1 MSAQDE
7 ERIRERLH
15 TFMLL
20 MVSGGFMG
28 AYSYVMKGGVFANAE
43 TANCLLLAMSLATGD
58 WHRAFILIFP
68 ISTYMVGSFV
78 SEMFIIKVGRKHMLT
93 WETILIFAEMVLIF
107 IVGCIPASAPFVIS
121 HIMITFVSSMQ
132 YNTFR
137 RSKGIIMST
146 VFCTAHLR
154 QAGVMLA
161 EGLVYKDKPKLRV
174 CTYHLIMIFSF
185 LVGVFISVLL
195 CLRFQERA
203 IWGAIIFLFIVFV
216 DLLHDDIV
224 HVKQQM
230 QQEG

>member
-1 MSAQDE
+1 MSAHDE

-15 TFMLL
+15 TYMLL

-43 TANCLLLAMSLATGD
+43 TANCLLLAMSIANGD
-58 WHRAFILIFP
+58 WHRAFVLIFP
-68 ISTYMVGSFV
+68 ISTYMIGSFV
-78 SEMFIIKVGRKHMLT
+78 SELFIIKVGRNHMLT
-93 WETILIFAEMVLIF
+93 WETILVLAEMIIIF
-107 IVGCIPASAPFVIS
+107 IVGCIPAAAPFVLS
-121 HIMITFVSSMQ
+121 HILITFVSSMQ
-132 YNTFR
+132 FNTFR
-137 RSKGIIMST
+137 RSKGVVMST

-161 EGLVYKDKPKLRV
+161 EGLIYKDKPKLKV
-174 CTYHLIMIFSF
+174 FTYHLTMILCF
-185 LVGVFISVLL
+185 LIGVFICVVLS
-195 CLRFQERA
+195 RSFQHRT
-203 IWGAIIFLFIVFV
+203 IWFAIIFLFIVFV